1 MQGPG
6 SLAMD
11 KEDINQGGGDVPCP
25 IVFGEL
31 QLGVRRRRKEEGEE
45 EESQVAEEEEKEER
59 EVGKGSQGEE
69 ERRSSNNSTSGTKN
83 YSVEKSLSDALVGS
97 ANAVSKVECGGGGG
111 GERRRRG
118 SKSSL
123 FQRLR
128 SLQEGRSLQGRENV
142 ECRRN
147 DDEEVE
153 RRRRRR
159 RRGNDAED
167 GGDLEGKS
175 HRRSL
180 VLRGGDGEQTSN
192 VSRQGSRSCPSSP
205 SLSSRRKSKGW
216 LQRNIFKT
224 SR

>member
-1 MQGPG
+1 M
-6 SLAMD
+6 
-11 KEDINQGGGDVPCP
+11 
-25 IVFGEL
+25 L
-31 QLGVRRRRKEEGEE
+31 Q
-45 EESQVAEEEEKEER
+45 
-59 EVGKGSQGEE
+59 
-69 ERRSSNNSTSGTKN
+69 
-83 YSVEKSLSDALVGS
+83 
-97 ANAVSKVECGGGGG
+97 VECGGGGV

-128 SLQEGRSLQGRENV
+128 SLQEGRSLAGRENV

-147 DDEEVE
+147 DDEEVFWFDIVLKARDVETEQVE

-192 VSRQGSRSCPSSP
+192 VSR
-205 SLSSRRKSKGW
+205 
-216 LQRNIFKT
+216 
-224 SR
+224 

>member
-1 MQGPG
+1 M
-6 SLAMD
+6 
-11 KEDINQGGGDVPCP
+11 
-25 IVFGEL
+25 L
-31 QLGVRRRRKEEGEE
+31 Q
-45 EESQVAEEEEKEER
+45 
-59 EVGKGSQGEE
+59 
-69 ERRSSNNSTSGTKN
+69 
-83 YSVEKSLSDALVGS
+83 
-97 ANAVSKVECGGGGG
+97 VECGGGGG

-147 DDEEVE
+147 DDEEVFCFDIVLKARDVETEQVE

-167 GGDLEGKS
+167 GGGLEGKS

-192 VSRQGSRSCPSSP
+192 VSR
-205 SLSSRRKSKGW
+205 
-216 LQRNIFKT
+216 
-224 SR
+224 